1 MLRINKIA
9 VCVSICL
16 FFLVHIVAHSNT
28 NRVLTL
34 DGDGDYVRLP
44 SNIFNNLEEATVE
57 FWAKWQSFNFF
68 SKVFSYGRME
78 QVMEIINDWESPHL
92 RFLIYDK
99 NHAPYYLH
107 VDDVL
112 NLSRWCHIAAI
123 SGPRGLK
130 LYFNGELV
138 AKMSYTGSF
147 FAIQNGENNLIGGN
161 VWGLSGR
168 NNSAPT
174 WHGQIDELRVW
185 NHDRTQQEIKS
196 NMTRILTGKEQ
207 GLVGYWNFDN
217 GGDEVKDLTG
227 NNNHGVLY
235 DDAKVVDSKISLEDM
250 YSEVLSDRLSRRE
263 LGRGK
268 WKNYRYTDGLADN
281 QVNTIYQ
288 SKDGMLWIGTGNG
301 LCGYNGSTFTTL
313 NMADGLA
320 DNQVNTIYQFRDGML
335 WIGTKDGLSHF
346 KKNIVNYTTKDGLL
360 SDEVHRVYR
369 SRSGKLWIIYNY
381 RLGKGL
387 SVYSEGNFKE
397 ITTKDGLG
405 GDSISQIYEAKNGIL
420 WILHGGY
427 GGGVSQF
434 DGRDFIS
441 YTAKD
446 GLFGNQVYDVYETR
460 DGMLWFQGGRR
471 GLDGAQSLGISIY
484 NGKKFTRISMQE
496 ISPEIKKAILY
507 ESKEG
512 HMWVG
517 TNAGVLE
524 YDGQTFTLFTVAD
537 GLADNDVQR
546 IYEAQSG
553 VIWFLT
559 EKGLTSYNGR
569 KFKTFTMEDG
579 LISQNISSILTS
591 KEGHMWVATNAG
603 VLEYD
608 GQTFTLFT
616 VADGLA
622 DNDVQRI
629 YEAQS
634 GVIWF
639 LTEKGL
645 TSYNGRKFKTFTMED
660 GLASNQVL
668 NIYETE
674 SGIIWIT
681 TNTQGISFYNG
692 SAWSSLDTRDGL
704 VDNSIKQVVDN
715 GDNVWL
721 ISGKGITQYQQLSTL
736 PVVKINS
743 IKTNMIYNDLSS
755 VSVIPVLTRELV
767 SFEVESIDFTTIR
780 AKKRYRYRITELGD
794 WGPLTRKTIYE
805 NKFEKSG
812 VYTFEVQAIDRDLN
826 LSNSESLTLK
836 VNIPWYLNG
845 WIMFPS
851 GSSILVILI
860 LAIVNSIRH
869 YRQQRESERLEV
881 EAQQLRDQMLEQER
895 GTRLAL
901 EAELADANQ
910 MQMSLL
916 PEVAPVVEG
925 LQIAGSSIA
934 TKEVGGDF
942 FDYLISEDGLQISI
956 AVGDVSGKGLRGAM
970 NAVMASGILQLSS
983 KHQVEPDKVMS
994 EVNVSLCQKMEQDMN
1009 VTMVLAQFDTRGKQ
1023 MTLANAGQHAYP
1035 LLIRGGSVQSVKA
1048 KGLALGMIPSISYE
1062 STTIDLELGDLLL
1075 LMTDGI
1081 TEPRNTEGVMYE
1093 ESGRLN
1099 EVLSSIPADMP
1110 IEGVVDTIIND
1121 VEAYTADEEQDDDIT
1136 LVAVRVS

>member
-288 SKDGMLWIGTGNG
+288 SRDGMLWIGTGNG

-559 EKGLTSYNGR
+559 K
-569 KFKTFTMEDG
+569 
-579 LISQNISSILTS
+579 
-591 KEGHMWVATNAG
+591 
-603 VLEYD
+603 
-608 GQTFTLFT
+608 
-616 VADGLA
+616 
-622 DNDVQRI
+622 
-629 YEAQS
+629 
-634 GVIWF
+634 
-639 LTEKGL
+639 KGL

-704 VDNSIKQVVDN
+704 VDNSIKQVVDY

-869 YRQQRESERLEV
+869 YRQQRESERLEI